1 MSTPQAELILDT
13 KSTLGEGAIWNTETQ
28 RLLWVNIPDGEVN
41 EFDPETKAN
50 KTIKI
55 PNQSVGT
62 VVPRLNK
69 PRSVAIVTT
78 KAFAFLGK
86 HVIAIWSNYQKNVFT
101 PNDLINTNISLNY
114 LSLIFLLL
122 FCR

>member
-1 MSTPQAELILDT
+1 MSTPHAQLILDS

-28 RLLWVNIPDGEVN
+28 RLLWVNIPDGEVH
-41 EFDPETKAN
+41 EFDPETKAD

-55 PNQSVGT
+55 PNQSIGT

-69 PRSVAIVTT
+69 PRSAAIVTT

-86 HVIAIWSNYQKNVFT
+86 DTIANCKKYFIAFKPLKSIAYCF
-101 PNDLINTNISLNY
+101 S
-114 LSLIFLLL
+114 
-122 FCR
+122 